1 MSRPLSAAMG
11 VVLGLAALSGAGVG
25 ASVTTESPTARAD
38 GWRPGVPTPLDQAAF
53 HLSPDQQAARKR
65 WLASR
70 STRPGRA
77 ARGSTG
83 SHKQNRRRQVAG
95 R

>member
-1 MSRPLSAAMG
+1 MNRPLTAAMG
-11 VVLGLAALSGAGVG
+11 VVLGVAALSGAGV
-25 ASVTTESPTARAD
+25 ATSVTTESPTARAD

-53 HLSPDQQAARKR
+53 PLSPDQQAARKR
-65 WLASR
+65 WLAVR

-77 ARGSTG
+77 LRGSTG
-83 SHKQNRRRQVAG
+83 SHKQNRRRLLAG